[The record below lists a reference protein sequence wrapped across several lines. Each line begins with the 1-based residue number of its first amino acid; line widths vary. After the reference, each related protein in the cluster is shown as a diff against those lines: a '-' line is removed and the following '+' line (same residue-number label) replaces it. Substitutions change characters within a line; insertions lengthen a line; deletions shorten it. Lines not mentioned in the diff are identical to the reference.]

1 MTAAPAGADGPGV
14 GAAPGAAAAPAAP
27 GAAAAPAAP
36 ARPRVLVVRLDSFG
50 DVLVTGPAVRAVAA
64 GASHV
69 TMLCGPQGSPAADLL
84 PGVDRVRVWAAPWV
98 TETARPVDDA
108 LLAEFRALVAE
119 ERPDEAVVL
128 TSFHQS
134 PLPVALLL
142 RLAGVARV
150 SGASVDHP
158 GSLLDVRLRPGE
170 DLPEDIPEPERALRI
185 VEAAGFRLPPEDAGR
200 LVVRHDAVLPPA
212 VAALTAPNGPGGAA
226 GPGGTAGRYVV
237 VHPGASVPARSWPES
252 HHRALV
258 AAYAERGIPVVVTG
272 SPGEAALTAAVAG
285 NTGIDLGGRTTPAEL
300 AAVLAGA
307 EVVVVGN
314 TGPAHLAAAVGASIV
329 SLFSPVV
336 PAVKWAP
343 YAPDPERPPLVEVL
357 GDQWAPCRSSRARE
371 CPVPGHPCLSTVRV
385 EDVLAAHERLLD
397 RASRMERR
405 SLRSTPEG
413 AA

>member
-1 MTAAPAGADGPGV
+1 MSGPG
-14 GAAPGAAAAPAAP
+14 
-27 GAAAAPAAP
+27 
-36 ARPRVLVVRLDSFG
+36 RRVLVVRLDSFG
-50 DVLVTGPAVRAVAA
+50 DVLVAGPAVRAVAA

-98 TETARPVDDA
+98 TETARPIDDA
-108 LLAEFRALVAE
+108 LLDEFRALVAE

-170 DLPEDIPEPERALRI
+170 DLPEEIPEAERALRI
-185 VEAAGFRLPPEDAGR
+185 AEAAGFRLPPGDDGR
-200 LVVRHDAVLPPA
+200 LVVRRDADRPPV
-212 VAALTAPNGPGGAA
+212 VAGL
-226 GPGGTAGRYVV
+226 GRYVV
-237 VHPGASVPARSWPES
+237 VHPGASVPARSWPEA

-258 AAYAERGIPVVVTG
+258 AEYARLGVPVVVTG
-272 SPGEAALTAAVAG
+272 SPGEAGLTAAVAG
-285 NTGIDLGGRTTPAEL
+285 GTGIDLGGRTTPAEL
-300 AAVLAGA
+300 AEVLAGA

-343 YAPDPERPPLVEVL
+343 YAPSEDLPPLVELL
-357 GDQWAPCRSSRARE
+357 GDQAAPCRLSRARA
-371 CPVPGHPCLSTVRV
+371 CPVPGHPCLSGVRV
-385 EDVLAAHERLLD
+385 EDVLEAHERLLD
-397 RASRMERR
+397 RASRITTR
-405 SLRSTPEG
+405 SLRSAPEG

>member
-1 MTAAPAGADGPGV
+1 MRTG
-14 GAAPGAAAAPAAP
+14 
-27 GAAAAPAAP
+27 
-36 ARPRVLVVRLDSFG
+36 PRVLVVRLDSFG
-50 DVLVTGPAVRAVAA
+50 DVLVAGPAVRAVAA

-69 TMLCGPQGSPAADLL
+69 TMLCGPQGAPAADLL

-98 TETARPVDDA
+98 TETARPIDDA
-108 LLAEFRALVAE
+108 LLADFRALVAE
-119 ERPDEAVVL
+119 EAPDEAVVL

-142 RLAGVARV
+142 RLAGVRRV

-170 DLPEDIPEPERALRI
+170 DLPEDVPEPERALRI
-185 VEAAGFRLPPEDAGR
+185 AEAAGFRLPSGASRR
-200 LVVRHDAVLPPA
+200 LGVRLDVAPPA
-212 VAALTAPNGPGGAA
+212 EVAGL
-226 GPGGTAGRYVV
+226 GRYVV
-237 VHPGASVPARSWPES
+237 VHPGASVPARAWPEDR
-252 HHRALV
+252 HRALV
-258 AAYAERGIPVVVTG
+258 AAYAAQGTAVVVTG
-272 SPGEAALTAAVAG
+272 SPGERALTARVAG
-285 NTGIDLGGRTTPAEL
+285 DTAIDLGGRTTPAEL

-314 TGPAHLAAAVGASIV
+314 TGPAHLAAAVGVPIV

-343 YAPDPERPPLVEVL
+343 DAPLVELL
-357 GDQWAPCRSSRARE
+357 GDQGAPCRLSRARA
-371 CPVPGHPCLSTVRV
+371 CPVPGHPCLSSVRI
-385 EDVLAAHERLLD
+385 EDVLEAHRRLLD
-397 RASRMERR
+397 RASRMVRR

>member
-1 MTAAPAGADGPGV
+1 VTATGPAATGPAVTG
-14 GAAPGAAAAPAAP
+14 PAAA
-27 GAAAAPAAP
+27 G
-36 ARPRVLVVRLDSFG
+36 PRVLVVRLDSFG

-84 PGVDRVRVWAAPWV
+84 PGIDRVRVWAAPWV

-170 DLPEDIPEPERALRI
+170 DLPEDVPEPERALRI
-185 VEAAGFRLPPEDAGR
+185 AEAAGFRLPPGDDGR
-200 LVVRHDAVLPPA
+200 LVVRHDAALPPV
-212 VAALTAPNGPGGAA
+212 VAGLE
-226 GPGGTAGRYVV
+226 RYVV

-252 HHRALV
+252 HHRELV
-258 AAYAERGIPVVVTG
+258 AAYAEQGIPVVVTG
-272 SPGEAALTAAVAG
+272 SPGERALTAAVAG
-285 NTGIDLGGRTTPAEL
+285 DTGIDLGGRTSPAEL

-314 TGPAHLAAAVGASIV
+314 TGPAHLAAAVGAPIV

-343 YAPDPERPPLVEVL
+343 YSPDPTRPPFVELL
-357 GDQWAPCRSSRARE
+357 GDQGAPCRLSRARE

-385 EDVLAAHERLLD
+385 EDVLAAHRRLLD
-397 RASRMERR
+397 RASR
-405 SLRSTPEG
+405 TG
-413 AA
+413 

>member
-1 MTAAPAGADGPGV
+1 MNGAD
-14 GAAPGAAAAPAAP
+14 ADRQDRPADRTAL
-27 GAAAAPAAP
+27 
-36 ARPRVLVVRLDSFG
+36 PRVLVVRLDSFG

-69 TMLCGPQGSPAADLL
+69 TMLCGPQGAPAADLL
-84 PGVDRVRVWAAPWV
+84 PGIDRVRVWAAPWV

-170 DLPEDIPEPERALRI
+170 DLPEDLPEPERALRI
-185 VEAAGFRLPPEDAGR
+185 AAAAGFGLPPGDDGR
-200 LVVRHDAVLPPA
+200 LVVRHDAGLPPA
-212 VAALTAPNGPGGAA
+212 LVGPDGSAPD
-226 GPGGTAGRYVV
+226 RYVV
-237 VHPGASVPARSWPES
+237 VHPGASVPARSWPEA

-258 AAYAERGIPVVVTG
+258 AAYAERGVPVVVTG

-285 NTGIDLGGRTTPAEL
+285 DTGIDLGGRTTPAEL
-300 AAVLAGA
+300 ATVLAHA

-314 TGPAHLAAAVGASIV
+314 TGPAHLAAAVGAPIV

-343 YAPDPERPPLVEVL
+343 YAPDPERPPFVELL
-357 GDQWAPCRSSRARE
+357 GDQGAACRLSRARE
-371 CPVPGHPCLSTVRV
+371 CPVPGHPCLSSVRV
-385 EDVLAAHERLLD
+385 EDVLAAHERLLV
-397 RASRMERR
+397 RVSR
-405 SLRSTPEG
+405 T
-413 AA
+413 A